1 MCTINLTWTSCACQP
16 TLPSILHTSG
26 CGAQLLD
33 DFNLQHE
40 HVTVYYQETSLIV
53 SQAVRMCA
61 CIVQFYY
68 TIGLGFFHRLLSV
81 YIRTCMRCTRAL
93 NLVKSGCQA
102 VLLPAPVLIIQDGLV
117 LLPPPRE
124 DKVGARVSL

>member
-1 MCTINLTWTSCACQP
+1 
-16 TLPSILHTSG
+16 
-26 CGAQLLD
+26 
-33 DFNLQHE
+33 
-40 HVTVYYQETSLIV
+40 
-53 SQAVRMCA
+53 MCA